1 VAISSNEGR
10 CTQCHISYGWKSG
23 TDTDTFFNTPEN
35 IDCLICHDTTGTYR
49 KHPSADG
56 GGGPAS
62 LLVDGEVVPVIE
74 MSELNDVAQNVG
86 APSRANCGLCHYFA
100 GGDDNVKHGD
110 LSTDLNDATN
120 EQDVHMGGL
129 DYSCQKC
136 HVSQNHKIAGTTA
149 VHSDEGEV
157 ACADCHNVADLHS
170 ATPLLANHTDTVACQ
185 VCHIPTFSRTMAT
198 NVSWDW
204 EKAGPGNCTDTELQF
219 DRAPC
224 SEKKGEFVWD
234 MDVTPTYL
242 WFDGQWARKVVN
254 VSDTYTEAGTEEDP
268 VVLAAPTAT
277 AETEGAKIYPF
288 KKMVG
293 RQPADPVNQLMLV
306 PHLFGTGPG
315 PDPYWV
321 SFDWGL
327 AVAEGAAY
335 AGQDYSGDYEFVNTV
350 MYLSINHEVA
360 PATEALQCA
369 DCHGAA
375 SFWEPLG
382 IDNPYDMPGE

>member
-1 VAISSNEGR
+1 MAISSNEGR

-23 TDTDTFFNTPEN
+23 IDTETFFNTPEN

-49 KHPSADG
+49 KHPSAGG

-62 LLVDGEVVPVIE
+62 LLVEGEVVPVTE
-74 MSELNDVAQNVG
+74 MSELNEVAHNVG
-86 APSRANCGLCHYFA
+86 TPSRANCGLCHYFA
-100 GGDDNVKHGD
+100 GGDNNVKHGD
-110 LSTDLNDATN
+110 LSTDLNEATN

-129 DYSCQKC
+129 DYSCQAC
-136 HVSQNHKIAGTTA
+136 HVAQDHKIAGTTA
-149 VHSDEGEV
+149 LHSDEGEV
-157 ACADCHNVADLHS
+157 ACTDCHNEADLHS
-170 ATPLLANHTDTVACQ
+170 TNPLLNNHTDTVACQ
-185 VCHIPTFSRTMAT
+185 VCHIPAFSRTMAT
-198 NVSWDW
+198 NVAWYWD
-204 EKAGPGNCTDTELQF
+204 EAGEDREDIPLQF
-219 DRAPC
+219 GRATY
-224 SEKKGEFVWD
+224 SKKKGRFEWD
-234 MDVTPTYL
+234 MNVTPTYL
-242 WFDGQWARKVVN
+242 WFDGEWARKVVN

-268 VVLAAPTAT
+268 VALAVPTAT
-277 AETEGAKIYPF
+277 AETDGAKIYPF

-293 RQPADPVNQLMLV
+293 RQPADPVNQRMLV

-335 AGQDYSGDYEFVNTV
+335 AGQDYSGEYEFVDTV

-369 DCHGAA
+369 DCHGNAD
-375 SFWEPLG
+375 FWAYLG
-382 IDNPYDMPGE
+382 IDDPTGG

>member
-1 VAISSNEGR
+1 MAISSNEGR

-35 IDCLICHDTTGTYR
+35 IDCLICHDRTGTYR

-62 LLVDGEVVPVIE
+62 LLVDGEVVPVAE
-74 MSELNDVAQNVG
+74 MSELNEVAYNVG
-86 APSRANCGLCHYFA
+86 TPSRANCGLCHYYA

-129 DYSCQKC
+129 DYSCQAC
-136 HVSQNHKIAGTTA
+136 HVEQDHKIAGTTA
-149 VHSDEGEV
+149 LHSDEGEV
-157 ACADCHNVADLHS
+157 ACADCHNGADLHS
-170 ATPLLANHTDTVACQ
+170 TNPLLNTHTDAVACQ
-185 VCHIPTFSRTMAT
+185 VCHIPAFSRTMAT
-198 NVSWDW
+198 NVAWYWD
-204 EKAGPGNCTDTELQF
+204 EAGEDREDIPFQF
-219 DRAPC
+219 DRATY
-224 SEKKGEFVWD
+224 SKKKGRFEWD
-234 MDVTPTYL
+234 MNVTPTYL
-242 WFDGQWARKVVN
+242 WFDGEWARKVVN

-268 VVLAAPTAT
+268 IVLAGPTAT
-277 AETEGAKIYPF
+277 AESEGAKIYPF

-327 AVAEGAAY
+327 ALTEGAAY
-335 AGQDYSGDYEFVNTV
+335 AGQDYSGEFEFVNTV

-369 DCHGAA
+369 DCHGNAV
-375 SFWEPLG
+375 FWESVG
-382 IDNPYDMPGE
+382 IDDPTGG